1 MFELG
6 VIGYG
11 SMGSMLLNGF
21 LKAGVL
27 SEEQVIVST
36 RTRSKLNDV
45 KNRLPGITIAD
56 SNVAV
61 AQQSKVVLLAVKP
74 RDTKPVIDEIL
85 GSLPKDTHLV
95 FISAG
100 VTINDVEGLFHG
112 KISKLIPSMTM
123 ETGEGVA
130 LACHNDRVEEADA
143 KNIEK
148 WFGTISTVK
157 RIEESNFEVAGDLT
171 SCAPGLLSAIA
182 QEFMR
187 AGLRHGSLTKEE
199 AEKMVIASFYG
210 TAKLIAEKGMDFD
223 EVISRVATPG
233 GITEE
238 GVKVLRSDLPATFD
252 RVFDRTMR
260 KQETVKKAIKEQFE
274 GKVKK

>member
-21 LKAGVL
+21 LKTGAL
-27 SEEQVIVST
+27 SEDQVIVST
-36 RTRSKLNDV
+36 RTRSKLYDI
-45 KNRLPGITIAD
+45 KKRLPEVTIAENN
-56 SNVAV
+56 STV
-61 AQQSKVVLLAVKP
+61 AQQSKIVLLAVKP
-74 RDTKPVIDEIL
+74 RDVKPVLDEIL

-100 VTINDVEGLFHG
+100 VMIEEVERIFRG
-112 KISKLIPSMTM
+112 KVSKVIPSMTM
-123 ETGEGVA
+123 EAGEGVA
-130 LACHNDRVEEADA
+130 LACHNDWVGGTDA
-143 KNIEK
+143 EKIEK
-148 WFGTISTVK
+148 LFGSISTVK

-171 SCAPGLLSAIA
+171 SCAPGLLAAIA
-182 QEFMR
+182 QEFVN
-187 AGLRHGSLTKEE
+187 AGLRHGSLTKDE
-199 AEKMVIASFYG
+199 ARQMVIASFYG

-238 GVKVLRSDLPATFD
+238 GVNVLRKELPATFD
-252 RVFDRTMR
+252 AVFNRTMR
-260 KQETVKKAIKEQFE
+260 KQEIVKKAIKEQFD